1 MAPTFAL
8 DRLALLA
15 LAALIA
21 RHLAQS
27 QLAQRPE
34 VSRLEKILERILD
47 LRGGIDLAL
56 AQALA
61 QRFDRDVNVDYLIGT
76 GQERIRHRLAHLDPG
91 DPLDHRRDALQVLH
105 VERGYYVDPRG
116 EQLFDVLVALG
127 MAAAG
132 RVGVCQF
139 VDNYVF
145 RLARQNAVDVH
156 LLKRRAAVLD
166 LAQRHLLEIPD

>member
-1 MAPTFAL
+1 MNAFSIC
-8 DRLALLA
+8 
-15 LAALIA
+15 AA
-21 RHLAQS
+21 
-27 QLAQRPE
+27 
-34 VSRLEKILERILD
+34 RID
-47 LRGGIDLAL
+47 FAL

-61 QRFDRDVNVDYLIGT
+61 QRFDRDVNVDYLVGA

-91 DPLDHRRDALQVLH
+91 NPLDHRRDALQVLH
-105 VERGYYVDPRG
+105 VECGYYVDSRG

-145 RLARQNAVDVH
+145 RLARQNPVDVH
-156 LLKRRAAVLD
+156 LLKRRAAVVD
-166 LAQRHLLEIPD
+166 LAQRHLLEVPDQRRSLLALMGLDQSQHHVVALRA